1 MVSCVIGRDLS
12 IYDSDRT
19 SIRISVDID
28 PIGDACVDLDTN
40 DPEAIFADKISSET
54 SRSIVTVE
62 WRIEWDQ
69 IVGVVEGELGA
80 AESRQITRLCAKL
93 DIPQLPQPVELHLS
107 EHEHGLGSWQFFVN
121 QGLIEVVAERIE
133 VDIHTYDLMKV
144 SIAISLGKD

>member
-1 MVSCVIGRDLS
+1 MVSCVIWRDLS

-40 DPEAIFADKISSET
+40 DPEAIFPDKISSET
-54 SRSIVTVE
+54 SRSIVTVKR
-62 WRIEWDQ
+62 RIEWHQ

-80 AESRQITRLCAKL
+80 AESRKVTRLCAKL

-107 EHEHGLGSWQFFVN
+107 EHEHGLGS
-121 QGLIEVVAERIE
+121 
-133 VDIHTYDLMKV
+133 
-144 SIAISLGKD
+144 